1 MWPAI
6 RHERRSVL
14 ESLQPAAIH
23 TYVSTIAG
31 RAVRGACLK
40 VSSQMDVFASLNS
53 SAHRF
58 AVLSWAAVSAAVA
71 SSRRSPLPE
80 LLGHRRAPAEW
91 SYVICRRRVLD
102 KHLLSQRREADWS
115 LVDASFCLQLFVP
128 GHQLP
133 PAQRAMRYFVQT
145 TRRRD
150 RSSALSKL
158 R

>member
-1 MWPAI
+1 MFPEIKWPAI

-31 RAVRGACLK
+31 RVVRGACLK

-71 SSRRSPLPE
+71 SSR
-80 LLGHRRAPAEW
+80 LLEAW
-91 SYVICRRRVLD
+91 SED
-102 KHLLSQRREADWS
+102 LLF
-115 LVDASFCLQLFVP
+115 L
-128 GHQLP
+128 
-133 PAQRAMRYFVQT
+133 
-145 TRRRD
+145 
-150 RSSALSKL
+150 SS
-158 R
+158 